1 MDSGQHHICQ
11 CSLRSSG
18 GGCGSSREFV
28 QCQEHGLL
36 GENTMIQAHG
46 DFVLMA
52 TSSLQPGFPDDC
64 THESAVTENHVPRPA
79 VGAPVPGTLRRRYGL
94 AYG

>member
-1 MDSGQHHICQ
+1 MTQGD
-11 CSLRSSG
+11 
-18 GGCGSSREFV
+18 
-28 QCQEHGLL
+28 
-36 GENTMIQAHG
+36 G

-79 VGAPVPGTLRRRYGL
+79 VGAPVPGTLRRWYGL
-94 AYG
+94 TYG